1 MQSGFWYKGIIL
13 TAVLSCLLHKAMADC
28 SNQGSDEDK
37 RCDRCYQTLLSF
49 LVNTSDNKYHL
60 QKAFYPPDRISPAF
74 VKVIYQYDNL
84 SITNQTW
91 YWSIGSFY
99 FYQPPRLLQDT
110 SLFFGNPTWQ
120 VGSVT
125 VTLPTQC
132 RNAPEEFMEQLTQKV
147 STENRYGKV
156 GPYNTSIIY
165 KCRATSQ

>member
-1 MQSGFWYKGIIL
+1 MRTSAVTDATKRSYHFSL
-13 TAVLSCLLHKAMADC
+13 TQV
-28 SNQGSDEDK
+28 
-37 RCDRCYQTLLSF
+37 TT
-49 LVNTSDNKYHL
+49 NTTFKKPSH
-60 QKAFYPPDRISPAF
+60 PPDRISPAF

-99 FYQPPRLLQDT
+99 FYQPLRLLQDT

-125 VTLPTQC
+125 ITLPTQC

-147 STENRYGKV
+147 STENRCGKV
-156 GPYNTSIIY
+156 WPYNTSIIY